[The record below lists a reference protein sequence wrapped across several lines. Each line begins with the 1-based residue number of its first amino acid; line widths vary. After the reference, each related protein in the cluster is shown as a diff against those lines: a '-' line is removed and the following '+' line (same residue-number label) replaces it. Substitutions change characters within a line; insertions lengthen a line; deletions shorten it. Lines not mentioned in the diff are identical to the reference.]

1 MQRSGR
7 LNLKIIVQPFNFP
20 RIYVNL
26 TEEEHQILRERA
38 QYFEQN
44 ARNAVVTTGSRV

>member
-1 MQRSGR
+1 M
-7 LNLKIIVQPFNFP
+7 IVQPFNFP

-26 TEEEHQILRERA
+26 TDEEHQMLSERA

-44 ARNAVVTTGSRV
+44 SRNAVATTGLRD

>member
-1 MQRSGR
+1 M
-7 LNLKIIVQPFNFP
+7 IVQPFNFP

-26 TEEEHQILRERA
+26 TEEERQMLRERA